1 MKWTEPIYLLLLLA
15 VPVVAGLTL
24 ASERYGRRLRHV
36 WGGQPDAWSWRSRL
50 RIGLVCLVFVALAL
64 ALTGAAIQIHAPAD
78 LHDRLTLAIG
88 LDVSKSMLAE
98 DVPPNPQAE
107 PIANRLNRGRTFIGE
122 LLNQLEGERIALFFF
137 ARSGIEVVPPTRDH
151 GFVRYILRHT
161 DMSRLTDSGS
171 DLLAAVT
178 TAETLLSGD
187 GHGVEAIVLISDGE
201 DTENSF
207 DELVRAR
214 AVAQGRRTPVHTVR
228 IGGDEPVSIP
238 IRKPGIP
245 GIDGFYTDEQGL
257 FLQTQASD
265 TLLNQLALS
274 SGGESW
280 HYQRPQQNTAAQVVQ
295 QILSQAHHEAVVSV
309 STLSWFQLSSLFLL
323 LALIGYALYTAV

>member
-1 MKWTEPIYLLLLLA
+1 MMWTEPIYLLLLLA
-15 VPVVAGLTL
+15 VPVAAGLTL
-24 ASERYGRRLRHV
+24 ASERYGCRLRQV
-36 WGGQPDAWSWRSRL
+36 WGGQPDGWSWRSRL

-64 ALTGAAIQIHAPAD
+64 SLTGAAIQIQAPVD
-78 LHDRLTLAIG
+78 LHDRMTLAIG

-98 DVPPNPQAE
+98 DVPPHPQTE
-107 PIANRLNRGRTFIGE
+107 PIANRLNRGRTFISE
-122 LLNQLEGERIALFFF
+122 LLNQLEGERVALFFF

-171 DLLAAVT
+171 DLLAAVA
-178 TAETLLSGD
+178 TAETLLSG
-187 GHGVEAIVLISDGE
+187 GGQGAEAIVLISDGE
-201 DTENSF
+201 DTENTF
-207 DELVRAR
+207 DELVRAV
-214 AVAQGRRTPVHTVR
+214 AVHQGRHTPVHTVR

-245 GIDGFYTDEQGL
+245 GIDGFYTDEQGQ

-265 TLLNQLALS
+265 TLLQQLALS
-274 SGGESW
+274 SNGESW
-280 HYQRPQQNTAAQVVQ
+280 HYQRPQQSTAAQVVQ
-295 QILSQAHHEAVVSV
+295 QVLSQAQNDAVVSV

-323 LALIGYALYTAV
+323 LALIGYALYTSV